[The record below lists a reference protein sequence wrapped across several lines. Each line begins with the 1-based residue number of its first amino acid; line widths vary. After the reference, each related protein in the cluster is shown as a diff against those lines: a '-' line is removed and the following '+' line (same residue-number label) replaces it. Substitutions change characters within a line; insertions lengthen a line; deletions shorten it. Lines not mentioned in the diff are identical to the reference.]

1 MTRHTKEQIDPC
13 LNCDSATCMREYDY
27 PCNDRIRYL
36 YKLQKNER
44 KKKNSPKQGKILED
58 KQLWQIKKKGFYL
71 KLGIKIEPLGEEIVQ
86 VEGIEQSY

>member
-1 MTRHTKEQIDPC
+1 MADKLKPTDIDIANMTTPTKEQIDPC

-44 KKKNSPKQGKILED
+44 KKKNSTK
-58 KQLWQIKKKGFYL
+58 
-71 KLGIKIEPLGEEIVQ
+71 
-86 VEGIEQSY
+86 

>member
-1 MTRHTKEQIDPC
+1 MADKLKPTDIDIENMTTPTKEQIDPC

-44 KKKNSPKQGKILED
+44 KRRNRHK
-58 KQLWQIKKKGFYL
+58 
-71 KLGIKIEPLGEEIVQ
+71 
-86 VEGIEQSY
+86 

>member
-1 MTRHTKEQIDPC
+1 MADKLKPTDIDIENMTKPTKEQIDPC

-44 KKKNSPKQGKILED
+44 KKKNSTKQGNI
-58 KQLWQIKKKGFYL
+58 W
-71 KLGIKIEPLGEEIVQ
+71 EEQ
-86 VEGIEQSY
+86 YASKN

>member
-44 KKKNSPKQGKILED
+44 KKKNSPK
-58 KQLWQIKKKGFYL
+58 
-71 KLGIKIEPLGEEIVQ
+71 
-86 VEGIEQSY
+86 

>member
-1 MTRHTKEQIDPC
+1 MADKLKPTDIDIENMTTPTKEQIDPC

-44 KKKNSPKQGKILED
+44 KKKQP
-58 KQLWQIKKKGFYL
+58 
-71 KLGIKIEPLGEEIVQ
+71 
-86 VEGIEQSY
+86 